1 MKVGDLVATRPSFG
15 RAPWLMDHKR
25 EALGVVLKVQD
36 EKTVLVAFSNDE
48 GIRVVFPHLLEV
60 VNESR

>member
-1 MKVGDLVATRPSFG
+1 MKVGDLVATRPSLG